1 MNVCSH
7 KWLLSGQSD
16 EALCRGSKELGEN
29 LDNQESEIGENTIK
43 KKFPN
48 KYYVNRIFKELSLTL
63 DAYCLCL
70 Q

>member
-1 MNVCSH
+1 MNVCSY
-7 KWLLSGQSD
+7 KGLLSGQS
-16 EALCRGSKELGEN
+16 ALCRGSKELGEN